1 MAYLKANFVE
11 FVSVPMLILL
21 TLEKKLFYFFFLS
34 EKVVREIEC
43 VFMKKKILTYFICCY
58 LI

>member
-43 VFMKKKILTYFICCY
+43 VFMKKKSSRILYAVI
-58 LI
+58 